1 MVPRIHRCC
10 QPDSWS
16 VVPGC
21 KLLCTNCLPSELTET
36 REVNSESCE
45 GNCFPQMYTDPARL
59 FLFAQEVVHWEITYC
74 LSCYS
79 ALQINLQEL
88 LASLWKDHLRVSTL
102 RLLKSNAWRMIPRS
116 SVWKISLLVM
126 AWPLFSLIS
135 NTGANTR
142 TSYLHLFGMRRDEM
156 PKDHAFVCHP
166 IEESTRFLLHSLV
179 TVEF

>member
-1 MVPRIHRCC
+1 
-10 QPDSWS
+10 
-16 VVPGC
+16 
-21 KLLCTNCLPSELTET
+21 
-36 REVNSESCE
+36 
-45 GNCFPQMYTDPARL
+45 
-59 FLFAQEVVHWEITYC
+59 
-74 LSCYS
+74 
-79 ALQINLQEL
+79 
-88 LASLWKDHLRVSTL
+88 
-102 RLLKSNAWRMIPRS
+102 MIPRS